1 MGLVGIAGKP
11 IVIREMDDWGDR
23 LRDADDMEPIVRFQ
37 PITIELDPLSMIDE
51 ILPIINDLVWDLVSQ
66 GGVEYL

>member
-11 IVIREMDDWGDR
+11 IVIREMDDWADR

>member
-1 MGLVGIAGKP
+1 MGLVGITGKP
-11 IVIREMDDWGDR
+11 IVIREMDDWADR